1 MSSGFK
7 HMLLLK
13 IPAKPGMIAELS
25 GNRRSFYEV
34 RYKPSCF
41 LALLFLN

>member
-1 MSSGFK
+1 MFSDFEQIF
-7 HMLLLK
+7 LLR
-13 IPAKPGMIAELS
+13 IPPNQGIVARIP

-41 LALLFLN
+41 LAFFSLS